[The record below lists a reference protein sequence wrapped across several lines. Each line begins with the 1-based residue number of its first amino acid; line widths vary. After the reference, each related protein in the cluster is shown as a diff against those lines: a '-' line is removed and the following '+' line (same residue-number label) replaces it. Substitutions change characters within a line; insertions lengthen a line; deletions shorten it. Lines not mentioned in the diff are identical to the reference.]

1 MESAQKSKLKWQI
14 PFLLFL
20 IIATIFIVRQ
30 QKNMPYQHNKG
41 MIFGTYYSITYQSDD
56 NLQDL
61 IEKKLNEVDQSLS
74 PFNKQS
80 IITAIN
86 ENRDPK
92 VNEMFKDVFN
102 LAMRIS
108 DATDGMFDIT
118 VAPLVNEW
126 GFGFKEGIKPTQH
139 VIDSLLQ
146 LVGYKKVSLSYDH
159 IKKADPRII
168 LDCSAIAKGY
178 GCDVIA
184 KLMKEHN
191 VQNYMIEIGG
201 EVVTKGVNEK
211 RDDWRIGIQK
221 PVDDTEND
229 HTDLQTIIQ
238 VRDAAMA
245 TSGNYRRFY
254 YKNGKKYA
262 HTISPKTGYPAQQ
275 DILSATVIASS
286 CAMADAYATA
296 FMVMG
301 KDKTIKMLE
310 KHPELKAYLIYTDG
324 KANKVWKSEKLKIT
338 E

>member
-221 PVDDTEND
+221 PVDDAEND